1 MFKKIIKFLAS
12 AFASAAVG
20 VFVLSSS
27 GAFAQTLEKKKITI
41 AVGGKSLFYYLPL
54 TIAERQGYFKDE
66 GLEVEIPDFAGG
78 AKALQALVGGSADMV
93 SGAFEHTINMQAKK
107 QPIKAVVLQANFSS
121 IVLVMPKDK
130 AAKYKSAKD
139 LKGLKIGVTAPG
151 SSTNMF
157 VNNLL
162 AKEGLK
168 PSDVSIVG
176 VGAGAGAVAAMDKG
190 ELDAMS
196 NLDPVIT
203 QLEATGKYVAVAD
216 SRTEKGMKD
225 LYGGDYLA
233 SCLYANE
240 DFIKKNPAT
249 TQAAVNAMVRALR
262 WIAKATPEQI
272 MAVVPEAYLA
282 GNRSIYKQA
291 LLKNMIGY
299 SLDGQMNMKAVNNVY
314 AVLKQFEPSVVAA
327 AAAGTIKLESTFDNS
342 FAVKAGTKYK

>member
-1 MFKKIIKFLAS
+1 MKKIIAAWIAIVAALATFNAS
-12 AFASAAVG
+12 AQAP
-20 VFVLSSS
+20 
-27 GAFAQTLEKKKITI
+27 EKKKLTI

-54 TIAERQGYFKDE
+54 TIAERQGYFKEE
-66 GLEVEIPDFAGG
+66 GLDVEIPDFAGG

-107 QPIKAVVLQANFSS
+107 QPIKAVVLQAEFSS
-121 IVLVMPKDK
+121 IVLLMPKDK

-176 VGAGAGAVAAMDKG
+176 VGATAGAVAAMEKG
-190 ELDAMS
+190 EIDAIS
-196 NLDPVIT
+196 NLDPVIS
-203 QLEATGKYVAVAD
+203 QLEATGKFVAVAD

-225 LYGGDYLA
+225 IYGGAYLA
-233 SCLYANE
+233 SCIYAPE
-240 DFIKKNPAT
+240 EFIKKNPNT
-249 TQAAVNAMVRALR
+249 TQAVVNAMVKALK
-262 WIAKATPEQI
+262 WLAKATPEQV
-272 MAVVPEAYLA
+272 MAVVPEAYMA
-282 GNRSIYKQA
+282 GNRSLYKAA

-299 SLDGQMNMKAVNNVY
+299 SQDGQMSMPAVQNVY
-314 AVLKQFEPSVVAA
+314 KVVKQFEPSVI
-327 AAAGTIKLESTFDNS
+327 AAGDSINLAATFDNS
-342 FAVKAGTKYK
+342 FAKKAAAKIK